1 MPYKKKANPGTVQ
14 FNKFIAELPE
24 QREKVKA
31 QVQFR
36 HDMLESQKRVSYNSE
51 FDRLQG
57 AKKISGLDANAKSRI
72 KGLQKKAQQSLNGE
86 PSHRIYSTKF
96 GFKYNI

>member
-14 FNKFIAELPE
+14 FNELIAELPE
-24 QREKVKA
+24 QREKVQA

-36 HDMLESQKRVSYNSE
+36 HDLLESQKRVNYQSE

-57 AKKISGLDANAKSRI
+57 AKKLSALDPHVKSRMQEL
-72 KGLQKKAQQSLNGE
+72 KKKARQSLNGGIDT
-86 PSHRIYSTKF
+86 HRIYSTKF
-96 GFKYNI
+96 

>member
-1 MPYKKKANPGTVQ
+1 MQYKKKANPGTVQ
-14 FNKFIAELPE
+14 FNKLIAELPE

-36 HDMLESQKRVSYNSE
+36 HDILESQKRVNYKND

-57 AKKISGLDANAKSRI
+57 AKKISGLDANAKS
-72 KGLQKKAQQSLNGE
+72 KMKELHKKATQSLNGE

-96 GFKYNI
+96 

>member
-1 MPYKKKANPGTVQ
+1 MPYKKKQAIPGTVQ
-14 FNKFIAELPE
+14 FNKLIAELPE

-36 HDMLESQKRVSYNSE
+36 HDLLESQKRVNYKNE

-57 AKKISGLDANAKSRI
+57 AKKLHGLDVNTKTRM
-72 KGLQKKAQQSLNGE
+72 KELQKKAKQSLNGT
-86 PSHRIYSTKF
+86 PSHRICF
-96 GFKYNI
+96 N